1 MQNLILIT
9 NYKVKRIERIID
21 ALGIPVIATN
31 VGGVCIS
38 NMEGGVRRGEKLR
51 RVHSRTES
59 GRKKEMKQ
67 RIFGYCFDIRS
78 SDSAAHLIR
87 HADFRRAMCK
97 EAVKLA
103 AGVPG

>member
-1 MQNLILIT
+1 
-9 NYKVKRIERIID
+9 
-21 ALGIPVIATN
+21 
-31 VGGVCIS
+31 
-38 NMEGGVRRGEKLR
+38 
-51 RVHSRTES
+51 
-59 GRKKEMKQ
+59 MKQ